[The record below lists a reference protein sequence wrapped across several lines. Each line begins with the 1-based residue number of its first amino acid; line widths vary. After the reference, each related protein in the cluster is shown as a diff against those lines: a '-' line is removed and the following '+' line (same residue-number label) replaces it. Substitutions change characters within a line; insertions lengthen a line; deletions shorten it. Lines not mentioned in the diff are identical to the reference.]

1 MRARAIPP
9 AIQSPGLLPP
19 PPVGRVRL
27 RTLVVVRWIAVLGQA
42 CAVLGVHYG
51 LGYALPIVAAMGAVA
66 VSAILNAVL
75 MLDRPRAGRLDDRAA
90 GAVLAYDILQLGTLL
105 HFTGG
110 LQNPFAVLLVAP
122 VAVAAT
128 SLTRSST
135 VALSVLAMA
144 TASVLPFWRDPLP
157 WAAPGLELPA
167 LFSFGVWLALAVTI
181 VVVATNVAKLAEDAR
196 QMSDA
201 LAAAQTALEREQR
214 MSAVGG
220 LAAAAAHELGT
231 PLATIALVAKE
242 VARDAPPGALK
253 TDAELLL
260 RETMRCRDIL
270 ARLAAKPESSDG
282 HGDPFPQPPLSAL
295 LREIGARY
303 AGGPVEVVV
312 AIDYADNVEPAT
324 PRRPDLVQALGT
336 LIENAAS
343 FAHTRIDIRAWSDA
357 RTVGIDIIDDGPGFA
372 PEILA
377 RLGEPYVSSRVGES
391 DHMGLGIFIAATL
404 LARMS
409 ASVAWDNAPHG
420 GARIVVTWL
429 RPAFSALSEKKLA

>member
-1 MRARAIPP
+1 VFGQDQPHGFATEEVKRKLWAASS
-9 AIQSPGLLPP
+9 AYVS
-19 PPVGRVRL
+19 
-27 RTLVVVRWIAVLGQA
+27 VL
-42 CAVLGVHYG
+42 Y
-51 LGYALPIVAAMGAVA
+51 
-66 VSAILNAVL
+66 
-75 MLDRPRAGRLDDRAA
+75 PRAGF
-90 GAVLAYDILQLGTLL
+90 GLAE
-105 HFTGG
+105 HE
-110 LQNPFAVLLVAP
+110 
-122 VAVAAT
+122 AT
-128 SLTRSST
+128 HEE
-135 VALSVLAMA
+135 
-144 TASVLPFWRDPLP
+144 
-157 WAAPGLELPA
+157 LE
-167 LFSFGVWLALAVTI
+167 ALAKV
-181 VVVATNVAKLAEDAR
+181 
-196 QMSDA
+196 
-201 LAAAQTALEREQR
+201 
-214 MSAVGG
+214 
-220 LAAAAAHELGT
+220 
-231 PLATIALVAKE
+231 
-242 VARDAPPGALK
+242 
-253 TDAELLL
+253 
-260 RETMRCRDIL
+260 
-270 ARLAAKPESSDG
+270 
-282 HGDPFPQPPLSAL
+282 

-343 FAHTRIDIRAWSDA
+343 FAHTRIDIRVWSDA